1 MISRRRMCAV
11 GEEGVS
17 RGGVVGGCARVQWLL
32 AQRTTSGW
40 RRRCDCHWDLAV
52 LCRPCSEALAPRAMA
67 KRSIMK
73 REMCG
78 RVCITTAEPP
88 KLSLPAS
95 LREPRSR
102 QQLIAGPG
110 SSALMRVRSAKTV
123 AYKVQS
129 RTICHYITSLSI
141 SVKSFP
147 TIKWL

>member
-1 MISRRRMCAV
+1 M
-11 GEEGVS
+11 
-17 RGGVVGGCARVQWLL
+17 VGGCARVQWLL
-32 AQRTTSGW
+32 AQRTMSGW

-110 SSALMRVRSAKTV
+110 SSALRMRSAKTV
-123 AYKVQS
+123 GSLPGTENKGRAVYHFIFLHHIESPSSHTQS
-129 RTICHYITSLSI
+129 R
-141 SVKSFP
+141 K
-147 TIKWL
+147 